1 LHEFVLKSCTQRAA
15 LENIKKVLKAAGTTL
30 EGIVKANIFITNF
43 EDFEAL
49 NEIYQ
54 EVRAERIDGYINL
67 NSMYSTSTQGL
78 CQRGRACR

>member
-1 LHEFVLKSCTQRAA
+1 VFKSSIQRAA

-54 EVRAERIDGYINL
+54 EVRAED
-67 NSMYSTSTQGL
+67 
-78 CQRGRACR
+78 

>member
-1 LHEFVLKSCTQRAA
+1 LDEFVLKSYTQRAA

-30 EGIVKANIFITNF
+30 GGIVKANIFITNF

-54 EVRAERIDGYINL
+54 EVRAKDRWTHKPQL
-67 NSMYSTSTQGL
+67 HV
-78 CQRGRACR
+78 

>member
-1 LHEFVLKSCTQRAA
+1 MRRWNQSRNSEVFSHFHGFVFKSSIQRAA

-54 EVRAERIDGYINL
+54 EVRAED
-67 NSMYSTSTQGL
+67 
-78 CQRGRACR
+78 

>member
-1 LHEFVLKSCTQRAA
+1 MHEFVLKSCTQRAA

-54 EVRAERIDGYINL
+54 EVRAEDRWVHKPQL
-67 NSMYSTSTQGL
+67 HV
-78 CQRGRACR
+78 

>member
-1 LHEFVLKSCTQRAA
+1 MHEFVLKSYTQRAA

-54 EVRAERIDGYINL
+54 EVRAEDRWVQKPQLYV
-67 NSMYSTSTQGL
+67 
-78 CQRGRACR
+78 